1 MECGQRPVGAGQRR
15 LQVQT
20 QDVDAQ
26 QGARGNNPEQQLL
39 LERHPC
45 QVVCVLDRELCVCP
59 ALLSWRDMGMEE
71 EKPGV
76 LCSGLLIFQELE
88 GEGFN

>member
-1 MECGQRPVGAGQRR
+1 MECFQRR

-26 QGARGNNPEQQLL
+26 QGARGNKPEQQLL

-45 QVVCVLDRELCVCP
+45 QVVCVLGRGAVCVCP
-59 ALLSWRDMGMEE
+59 ALLSWRDMRMEE

-88 GEGFN
+88 GDVFN